1 MTAPARGD
9 ATGVMM
15 PATAEALRG
24 EAAGFLT
31 RAMHA
36 YGTLGLGNAV
46 ASVDRLEVFAG
57 GNSGQKALI
66 DVTYARPEPGLP
78 RHLFAKFS
86 RDFADPFRD
95 QRRHELEGE
104 VRLAALSRLPA
115 FPVAVPRPVFADFE
129 TESGTGLLVT
139 ERIAFGAGAVEPL
152 HEKCRDHLLPAPLE
166 HYRALVAAQARLAAA
181 QHRGDL
187 SPDLETLFPYDRAA
201 AEADLPIACGPEALR
216 TSLRTLAAFIAA
228 HPQLFP
234 PAVTDPRFAA
244 RLEREAMAIL
254 AREGEVRRFLQ
265 SDPRLVAVC
274 HWNTNIDNAWFWR
287 DGVGTLHCGLL
298 DWGMVRPM
306 NVATGLWGGLSA
318 ATTAFLDAELDGLLD
333 HYRAELAAHGGPDI
347 AADVLARHFDLS
359 LAITGLALMM
369 DLPAL
374 IAARMP
380 DIAEATGPLDP
391 LLRRD
396 RVVEGFLLVSTNF
409 LDLWAKRRF
418 GESLAA
424 IGTASP
430 ARPGAAAG
438 F

>member
-1 MTAPARGD
+1 MKVPARGD
-9 ATGVMM
+9 ATGLPM
-15 PATAEALRG
+15 PATAEALRDD
-24 EAAGFLT
+24 AAGFLT

-36 YGTLGLGNAV
+36 YGALAKDNAV
-46 ASVDRLEVFAG
+46 ASVERIEVFAG

-66 DVTYARPEPGLP
+66 DVAYLRDEPGLP
-78 RHLFAKFS
+78 RQLFAKFS

-95 QRRHELEGE
+95 RRRHELDGE

-129 TESGTGLLVT
+129 AESGTGLLVT
-139 ERIAFGAGAVEPL
+139 ERIAFGTGTVEPL
-152 HEKCRDHLLPAPLE
+152 HEKCRDHLLADPLE
-166 HYRALVAAQARLAAA
+166 HYRALVSAQARLAAA

-187 SPDLETLFPYDRAA
+187 SPRLEALFPHDRAA
-201 AEADLPIACGPEALR
+201 AEADLPIACDAAGLR
-216 TSLRTLAAFIAA
+216 GKIAA
-228 HPQLFP
+228 LGAFLARHPQLFP
-234 PAVTDPRFAA
+234 ASVTDPAFPAV
-244 RLEREAMAIL
+244 LEREALAIL

-274 HWNTNIDNAWFWR
+274 HWNANIDNAWFWR
-287 DGVGTLHCGLL
+287 DTAGALHCGLL

-318 ATTAFLDAELDGLLD
+318 ATTAFLDAGLDGLLD
-333 HYRAELAAHGGPDI
+333 HYRAELAAHGGPAI
-347 AADVLARHFDLS
+347 PAEVLARHFDLS

-374 IAARMP
+374 ISARMP
-380 DIAEATGPLDP
+380 DIGDATGPLDP

-409 LDLWAKRRF
+409 LNLWATRRF
-418 GESLAA
+418 GKWLD
-424 IGTASP
+424 
-430 ARPGAAAG
+430 
-438 F
+438 